1 MAIIPL
7 VGIVGGRLWPYLMV
21 LPIAAIPI
29 CGKSLRQM
37 LAEQYFALPGTGW
50 LFLVMIPVGI
60 TTCVAAWLISK
71 SHSDQR
77 ASRFGA
83 VALLVATWLYFG
95 LNTQFFH
102 AAWPWEQ
109 WTGRTPNQIINMICT
124 IGMTGLAISQ
134 FRKTESQVEPVQSV

>member
-1 MAIIPL
+1 MAIIPM

-29 CGKSLRQM
+29 CGKTLRQM
-37 LAEQYFALPGTGW
+37 LAEQNFLVPGTGL
-50 LFLVMIPVGI
+50 LFLVMIPIGLTVCI
-60 TTCVAAWLISK
+60 AARLISD
-71 SHSDQR
+71 SFTNQR

-102 AAWPWEQ
+102 SAWPWEQ
-109 WTGRTPNQIINMICT
+109 WTGRTPNQIIYMICT
-124 IGMTGLAISQ
+124 AGLTGLAISQ